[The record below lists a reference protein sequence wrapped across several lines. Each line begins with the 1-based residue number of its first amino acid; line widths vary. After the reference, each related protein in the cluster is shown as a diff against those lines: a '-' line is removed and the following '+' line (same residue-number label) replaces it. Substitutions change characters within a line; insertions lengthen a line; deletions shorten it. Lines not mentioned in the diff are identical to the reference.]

1 MTELNRVFHLS
12 FLILSFYGRTTD
24 RAQYNICD
32 MPRIVDVRARQ
43 VLDSRGNPTVEAEIL
58 LDSGVIGRGIV
69 PSGASTGENEALEL
83 RDGNKQYFL
92 GKSVLK
98 AVDNVNSVIA
108 KELIGLEIEN
118 QAELDELLIE
128 LDGTPNKS
136 KLGANAI
143 LAVSMAFA
151 RAAANELGIPLFK
164 YLGGEQARVLPAPL
178 MNIINGGVHAD
189 NNLDLQ
195 EFMIIPVFG
204 DEFNETLRCGV
215 EIYHTL
221 KKVLKEK
228 GFSTNVGDEGGFA
241 PSLRSNREALDLIME
256 AIEKAGYKAG
266 EDVLLALDA
275 ASSEFYEN
283 GKYKI
288 EGKEL
293 TAEELVSYYEELIKA
308 YPIVSIEDPMAE
320 NDWEGWKLITQ
331 RLGDKV
337 QLVGDDL
344 FTTNPEILE
353 RGIEE
358 GIANSILIK
367 LNQIG
372 TVTETLDTIRLAQ
385 ENGYTYIISHRS
397 GETEDTFISHLAVAT
412 NSGQIKTGAPARGE
426 RTAKYNELLR
436 IEDYLSEV
444 AVFRGI
450 NQYKRFLKNR

>member
-1 MTELNRVFHLS
+1 
-12 FLILSFYGRTTD
+12 
-24 RAQYNICD
+24 
-32 MPRIVDVRARQ
+32 
-43 VLDSRGNPTVEAEIL
+43 
-58 LDSGVIGRGIV
+58 
-69 PSGASTGENEALEL
+69 
-83 RDGNKQYFL
+83 
-92 GKSVLK
+92 
-98 AVDNVNSVIA
+98 
-108 KELIGLEIEN
+108 
-118 QAELDELLIE
+118 
-128 LDGTPNKS
+128 
-136 KLGANAI
+136 
-143 LAVSMAFA
+143 
-151 RAAANELGIPLFK
+151 
-164 YLGGEQARVLPAPL
+164 
-178 MNIINGGVHAD
+178 
-189 NNLDLQ
+189 
-195 EFMIIPVFG
+195 MIIPVFG

-241 PSLRSNREALDLIME
+241 PSLGSNREALDLIME
-256 AIEKAGYKAG
+256 AIERANYKPG

-283 GKYKI
+283 GKYLV

-293 TAEELVSYYEELIKA
+293 TSDQLVDYYESLIKE
-308 YPIVSIEDPMAE
+308 YPIISIEDPMAE

-344 FTTNPEILE
+344 FTTNPRLLE
-353 RGIEE
+353 KGIEE

-372 TVTETLDTIRLAQ
+372 TVSETLDTIRLAQ

-397 GETEDTFISHLAVAT
+397 GETEDTFIAHLAVAT

-436 IEDYLSEV
+436 IEDHLAEV
-444 AVFRGI
+444 AIFKGI
-450 NQYKRFLKNR
+450 DQYRKFLKNR

>member
-1 MTELNRVFHLS
+1 
-12 FLILSFYGRTTD
+12 
-24 RAQYNICD
+24 
-32 MPRIVDVRARQ
+32 
-43 VLDSRGNPTVEAEIL
+43 
-58 LDSGVIGRGIV
+58 
-69 PSGASTGENEALEL
+69 
-83 RDGNKQYFL
+83 
-92 GKSVLK
+92 
-98 AVDNVNSVIA
+98 
-108 KELIGLEIEN
+108 
-118 QAELDELLIE
+118 
-128 LDGTPNKS
+128 
-136 KLGANAI
+136 
-143 LAVSMAFA
+143 
-151 RAAANELGIPLFK
+151 
-164 YLGGEQARVLPAPL
+164 

-256 AIEKAGYKAG
+256 AIDKAGYKAG

-331 RLGDKV
+331 KLGDKV

-436 IEDYLSEV
+436 IEDFLSSV

>member
-1 MTELNRVFHLS
+1 
-12 FLILSFYGRTTD
+12 
-24 RAQYNICD
+24 
-32 MPRIVDVRARQ
+32 
-43 VLDSRGNPTVEAEIL
+43 
-58 LDSGVIGRGIV
+58 
-69 PSGASTGENEALEL
+69 
-83 RDGNKQYFL
+83 
-92 GKSVLK
+92 
-98 AVDNVNSVIA
+98 
-108 KELIGLEIEN
+108 
-118 QAELDELLIE
+118 
-128 LDGTPNKS
+128 
-136 KLGANAI
+136 
-143 LAVSMAFA
+143 
-151 RAAANELGIPLFK
+151 
-164 YLGGEQARVLPAPL
+164 

-293 TAEELVSYYEELIKA
+293 SAEELVSYYEELIKA

-344 FTTNPEILE
+344 FTTNPQILE

>member
-1 MTELNRVFHLS
+1 MS
-12 FLILSFYGRTTD
+12 
-24 RAQYNICD
+24 
-32 MPRIVDVRARQ
+32 RIVDVKARQ
-43 VLDSRGNPTVEAEIL
+43 VLDSRGNPTVEAEVL
-58 LDSGVIGRGIV
+58 LESGAVGRGIV
-69 PSGASTGENEALEL
+69 PSGASTGEREALEL
-83 RDGNKQYFL
+83 RDGNKHYYL
-92 GKSVLK
+92 GKSVLS
-98 AVDNVNSVIA
+98 AVDNVNNLIA
-108 KELIGLEIEN
+108 KELIGLDFEN
-118 QAELDELLIE
+118 QAELDDLLIA
-128 LDGTPNKS
+128 LDGTENKS

-151 RAAANELGIPLFK
+151 RARAEELGVPLFK
-164 YLGGEQARVLPAPL
+164 YLGGEAGRVMPAPL

-195 EFMIIPVFG
+195 EFMIVPVFG
-204 DEFNETLRCGV
+204 DEFAETLRCGV

-241 PSLRSNREALDLIME
+241 PSLGSNREALDLIME
-256 AIEKAGYKAG
+256 AIEKAGYKPG

-283 GKYKI
+283 GKYRI

-293 TAEELVSYYEELIKA
+293 SAEELVDYYENLINE

-320 NDWEGWKLITQ
+320 NDWEGWKLITE
-331 RLGDKV
+331 RLGKKV

-344 FTTNPEILE
+344 FTTNPKILE
-353 RGIEE
+353 KGIEE

-372 TVTETLDTIRLAQ
+372 TVSETLDTIRLAQ

-436 IEDYLSEV
+436 IEEYLAE
-444 AVFRGI
+444 AALFKGI
-450 NQYKRFLKNR
+450 AQYAKFFKHRQ

>member
-1 MTELNRVFHLS
+1 
-12 FLILSFYGRTTD
+12 
-24 RAQYNICD
+24 
-32 MPRIVDVRARQ
+32 MPRIIDVRARQ
-43 VLDSRGNPTVEAEIL
+43 VLDSRGNPTVEAEVY
-58 LDSGVIGRGIV
+58 LDSGAVGRGIV

-83 RDGNKQYFL
+83 RDKNSHYYL
-92 GKSVLK
+92 GKSVLQ

-108 KELIGLEIEN
+108 KELIGLDIEN

-128 LDGTPNKS
+128 LDGTENKS

-151 RAAANELGIPLFK
+151 RAVAEERGEPLFK
-164 YLGGEQARVLPAPL
+164 YLGGEHGRVLPDPL

-215 EIYHTL
+215 EVYHTL

-241 PSLRSNREALDLIME
+241 PSLNSNREALDLIME
-256 AIEKAGYKAG
+256 AIEKANYKPG

-283 GKYKI
+283 GKYRI
-288 EGKEL
+288 EGREL
-293 TAEELVSYYEELIKA
+293 TAEELVEYYESLIND

-320 NDWEGWKLITQ
+320 NDWEGWKLITE
-331 RLGDKV
+331 RLGKKV

-344 FTTNPEILE
+344 FTTNPKIFE

-372 TVTETLDTIRLAQ
+372 TVTETLDTIRMAQ

-436 IEDYLSEV
+436 IEDYLAEV
-444 AVFRGI
+444 AVFKGI
-450 NQYKRFLKNR
+450 DQYRRFLKNR

>member
-1 MTELNRVFHLS
+1 MS
-12 FLILSFYGRTTD
+12 
-24 RAQYNICD
+24 
-32 MPRIVDVRARQ
+32 RIIDVRARQ
-43 VLDSRGNPTVEAEIL
+43 VLDSRGNPTVEAEVVL
-58 LDSGVIGRGIV
+58 ESGAVGTGIV

-83 RDGNKQYFL
+83 RDGNKHYYF
-92 GKSVLK
+92 GKSVLQ
-98 AVDNVNSVIA
+98 AVDNVNSIIA
-108 KELIGLEIEN
+108 KELIGLNIEN

-128 LDGTPNKS
+128 LDGTENKS

-151 RAAANELGIPLFK
+151 RAMSNELGIPLFK
-164 YLGGEQARVLPAPL
+164 YLGGEQGRVLPSPL

-189 NNLDLQ
+189 NNLDIQ

-204 DEFNETLRCGV
+204 DEFSETLRCGV

-241 PSLRSNREALDLIME
+241 PSLNSNREALDLICE
-256 AIEKAGYKAG
+256 AIEKAEYKLG
-266 EDVLLALDA
+266 EDVLLALDV
-275 ASSEFYEN
+275 ASSELYEN
-283 GKYKI
+283 GKYHL

-293 TAEELVSYYEELIKA
+293 TSEELVEYYEKLINE
-308 YPIVSIEDPMAE
+308 YPIISIEDPMSE
-320 NDWEGWKLITQ
+320 NDWEGWKLITE

-344 FTTNPEILE
+344 FTTNPKILE

-436 IEDYLSEV
+436 IEDFLGEV
-444 AVFRGI
+444 GVYKGI
-450 NQYKRFLKNR
+450 LQYKRFLKNR

>member
-1 MTELNRVFHLS
+1 
-12 FLILSFYGRTTD
+12 
-24 RAQYNICD
+24 

-344 FTTNPEILE
+344 FTTNPQILE

>member
-1 MTELNRVFHLS
+1 
-12 FLILSFYGRTTD
+12 
-24 RAQYNICD
+24 
-32 MPRIVDVRARQ
+32 MPRIIDVRARQ
-43 VLDSRGNPTVEAEIL
+43 VLDSRGNPTVEAEVY
-58 LDSGVIGRGIV
+58 LDSGAVGRGIV

-83 RDGNKQYFL
+83 RDKNSHYYL
-92 GKSVLK
+92 GKSVLQ

-108 KELIGLEIEN
+108 KELIGLDIEN

-128 LDGTPNKS
+128 LDGTENKS

-151 RAAANELGIPLFK
+151 RAVAEERGEPLFK
-164 YLGGEQARVLPAPL
+164 YLGGEHGRVLPDPL

-204 DEFNETLRCGV
+204 DEFNEALRCGV
-215 EIYHTL
+215 EVYHTL

-241 PSLRSNREALDLIME
+241 PSLNSNREALDLIME
-256 AIEKAGYKAG
+256 AIEKANYKPG

-283 GKYKI
+283 GKYRI
-288 EGKEL
+288 EGREL
-293 TAEELVSYYEELIKA
+293 TAEELVEYYESLIND

-320 NDWEGWKLITQ
+320 NDWEGWKLITK
-331 RLGDKV
+331 RLGKKV

-344 FTTNPEILE
+344 FTTNPKIFE

-372 TVTETLDTIRLAQ
+372 TVTETLDTIRMAQ

-436 IEDYLSEV
+436 IEDYLAEV
-444 AVFRGI
+444 AVFKGI
-450 NQYKRFLKNR
+450 DQYRKFLKNR

>member
-1 MTELNRVFHLS
+1 
-12 FLILSFYGRTTD
+12 
-24 RAQYNICD
+24 
-32 MPRIVDVRARQ
+32 MPRIIDVRARQ
-43 VLDSRGNPTVEAEIL
+43 VLDSRGNPTVEAEVY
-58 LDSGVIGRGIV
+58 LDSGAVGRGIV

-83 RDGNKQYFL
+83 RDKNSHYYL
-92 GKSVLK
+92 GKSVLQ

-108 KELIGLEIEN
+108 KELIGLDIEN

-128 LDGTPNKS
+128 LDGTENKS

-151 RAAANELGIPLFK
+151 RAVAEERGEPLFK
-164 YLGGEQARVLPAPL
+164 YLGGEHGRVLPDPL

-215 EIYHTL
+215 EVYHTL

-241 PSLRSNREALDLIME
+241 PSLNSNREALDLIME
-256 AIEKAGYKAG
+256 AIEKANYKPG

-283 GKYKI
+283 GKYRI
-288 EGKEL
+288 EGREL
-293 TAEELVSYYEELIKA
+293 TAEELVQYYESLIND

-320 NDWEGWKLITQ
+320 NDWEGWKLITE
-331 RLGDKV
+331 RLGKKV

-344 FTTNPEILE
+344 FTTNPKIFE

-372 TVTETLDTIRLAQ
+372 TVTETLDTIRMAQ

-436 IEDYLSEV
+436 IEDYLAEV
-444 AVFRGI
+444 AVFKGI
-450 NQYKRFLKNR
+450 DQYRRFLKNR

>member
-1 MTELNRVFHLS
+1 
-12 FLILSFYGRTTD
+12 
-24 RAQYNICD
+24 
-32 MPRIVDVRARQ
+32 MPRIVDVRGRQ
-43 VLDSRGNPTVEAEIL
+43 VLDSRGNPTVEAEIY
-58 LDSGVIGRGIV
+58 LDSGIVGRGIV

-83 RDGNKQYFL
+83 RDGNKHYYM

-98 AVDNVNSVIA
+98 AVDNINSVIA
-108 KELIGLEIEN
+108 KELIGLDIEN

-128 LDGTPNKS
+128 LDGTENKS
-136 KLGANAI
+136 NLGANAI

-151 RAAANELGIPLFK
+151 RAAAEERGIPLFK
-164 YLGGEQARVLPAPL
+164 YLGGEQGRVLPSPL

-189 NNLDLQ
+189 NNLDIQ

-204 DEFNETLRCGV
+204 DSFSETLRCGV

-241 PSLRSNREALDLIME
+241 PNLESNREALDLLME
-256 AIEKAGYKAG
+256 AIEKANYKPG
-266 EDVLLALDA
+266 EDVLLALDV
-275 ASSEFYEN
+275 ASSELYEG

-288 EGKEL
+288 EGREL
-293 TAEELVSYYEELIKA
+293 TAEELVNYYEELINN

-320 NDWEGWKLITQ
+320 NDWEGWKLITE
-331 RLGDKV
+331 RLGKKV

-344 FTTNPEILE
+344 FTTNPKILE
-353 RGIEE
+353 RGIEL
-358 GIANSILIK
+358 GVANSILIK

-372 TVTETLDTIRLAQ
+372 TVSETLDTIRLAQ

-397 GETEDTFISHLAVAT
+397 GETEDNFISHLAVAT

-436 IEDYLSEV
+436 IEDFLMEV
-444 AVFRGI
+444 AVYKGI
-450 NQYKRFLKNR
+450 KQYERFLKNR

>member
-1 MTELNRVFHLS
+1 
-12 FLILSFYGRTTD
+12 
-24 RAQYNICD
+24 
-32 MPRIVDVRARQ
+32 MPRIVDVRGRQ
-43 VLDSRGNPTVEAEIL
+43 VLDSRGNPTVEAEVY
-58 LDSGVIGRGIV
+58 LDSGIVGRGIV

-83 RDGNKQYFL
+83 RDGNKHYYM

-98 AVDNVNSVIA
+98 AVDNINSVIA
-108 KELIGLEIEN
+108 KELIGLDIEN

-128 LDGTPNKS
+128 LDGTENKS
-136 KLGANAI
+136 NLGANAI

-151 RAAANELGIPLFK
+151 RAAAEERGIPLFK
-164 YLGGEQARVLPAPL
+164 YLGGEQGRVLPSPL

-189 NNLDLQ
+189 NNLDIQ

-204 DEFNETLRCGV
+204 DSFSETLRCGV

-241 PSLRSNREALDLIME
+241 PNLESNREALDLLME
-256 AIEKAGYKAG
+256 AIEKANYKPG
-266 EDVLLALDA
+266 EDVLLALDV
-275 ASSEFYEN
+275 ASSELYKG

-288 EGKEL
+288 EGREL
-293 TAEELVSYYEELIKA
+293 TVEELVNYYEELINN

-320 NDWEGWKLITQ
+320 NDWEGWKLITE
-331 RLGDKV
+331 RLGKKV

-344 FTTNPEILE
+344 FTTNPKILE
-353 RGIEE
+353 RGIEF
-358 GIANSILIK
+358 GVANSILIK

-372 TVTETLDTIRLAQ
+372 TVSETLDTIRLAQ

-397 GETEDTFISHLAVAT
+397 GETEDNFISHIAVAT

-436 IEDYLSEV
+436 IEDFLMEV
-444 AVFRGI
+444 AVYKGI
-450 NQYKRFLKNR
+450 KQYERFLKNR

>member
-1 MTELNRVFHLS
+1 
-12 FLILSFYGRTTD
+12 
-24 RAQYNICD
+24 
-32 MPRIVDVRARQ
+32 MPRIIDVRARQ
-43 VLDSRGNPTVEAEIL
+43 VLDSRGNPTVEAEVY
-58 LDSGVIGRGIV
+58 LDSGAVGRGIV

-83 RDGNKQYFL
+83 RDKNSHYYL
-92 GKSVLK
+92 GKSVLQ

-108 KELIGLEIEN
+108 KELIGLDIEN

-128 LDGTPNKS
+128 LDGTENKS

-151 RAAANELGIPLFK
+151 RAVAEERGEPLFK
-164 YLGGEQARVLPAPL
+164 YLGGEHGRVLPDPL

-215 EIYHTL
+215 EVYHTL

-241 PSLRSNREALDLIME
+241 PSLNSNREALDLIME
-256 AIEKAGYKAG
+256 AIEKANYKPG

-283 GKYKI
+283 GKYRI
-288 EGKEL
+288 EGREL
-293 TAEELVSYYEELIKA
+293 TAEELVQYYESLIND

-320 NDWEGWKLITQ
+320 NDWEGWKLITE
-331 RLGDKV
+331 RLGKKV

-344 FTTNPEILE
+344 FTTNPKIFE

-372 TVTETLDTIRLAQ
+372 TVTETLDTIRMAQ

-436 IEDYLSEV
+436 IEDYLAEV
-444 AVFRGI
+444 AVFKGI
-450 NQYKRFLKNR
+450 DQYRRFWGW

>member
-1 MTELNRVFHLS
+1 
-12 FLILSFYGRTTD
+12 
-24 RAQYNICD
+24 

-98 AVDNVNSVIA
+98 AVDNVNSIIA

-241 PSLRSNREALDLIME
+241 PSLRSNRDALYIIME

-344 FTTNPEILE
+344 FTTNPQILE

>member
-1 MTELNRVFHLS
+1 
-12 FLILSFYGRTTD
+12 
-24 RAQYNICD
+24 

-98 AVDNVNSVIA
+98 AVDNVNSIIA

-344 FTTNPEILE
+344 FTTNPQILE

-372 TVTETLDTIRLAQ
+372 TVSETLDTIRLAQ

-436 IEDYLSEV
+436 IEDFLSEV